1 MNDAWGYEEN
11 DSQNE
16 SANNTGAETPKAL
29 RDAYKALKEQNEQL
43 ITAMNADRA
52 ERAKEKISSV
62 FSELG
67 VPDAAKL
74 YSGEPDPDKA
84 KEWALSMKAAFGSG
98 NVQGV
103 VPASNADTAQ
113 QSPLG
118 DAATQQ
124 QFQQMTE
131 AGQNGVPLGNF
142 QAAEAAVGTATD
154 LSSLIAAMNAA
165 NQHNPGI

>member
-11 DSQNE
+11 TQSEPGHND
-16 SANNTGAETPKAL
+16 GPKAL
-29 RDAYKALKEQNEQL
+29 REAYAAQKAANEAIMAELAAIRQER
-43 ITAMNADRA
+43 TA
-52 ERAKEKISSV
+52 EKLSSV

-98 NVQGV
+98 NVQGSD
-103 VPASNADTAQ
+103 PASNADIQ
-113 QSPLG
+113 PQSPLG

-142 QAAEAAVGTATD
+142 QAAEAAVGTAND